1 MLEVKSQE
9 TAEQKLPEQEMQQR
23 MMLGDEETMELWGT
37 YIPLPAAGGRSLP
50 KKLKKLHAK
59 LQVVN
64 AEIQD
69 QHEHACVEQDLE
81 EAQNEHTQE
90 LKLKYLTIKNF
101 IPSEDKSKVMSWFYL
116 DCEEEQWKIQPS
128 VPGGVHISEIRSD
141 Q

>member
-1 MLEVKSQE
+1 
-9 TAEQKLPEQEMQQR
+9 
-23 MMLGDEETMELWGT
+23 MELWGT
-37 YIPLPAAGGRSLP
+37 YVSLPPGGGRTLT
-50 KKLKKLHAK
+50 KKLKKLSAK

-101 IPSEDKSKVMSWFYL
+101 IPSEDKSKVMSRLYL
-116 DCEEEQWKIQPS
+116 DCEEEQWKSQPF
-128 VPGGVHISEIRSD
+128 VPG
-141 Q
+141 